1 MYIIDIAALNLS
13 YVSVKVMLRFFRF
26 TGKVRMISFVH
37 KITTPI
43 EQNKNSFG
51 THINGG

>member
-1 MYIIDIAALNLS
+1 MYIIVLTALNLS
-13 YVSVKVMLRFFRF
+13 YVSVKVTLRFFRF

-43 EQNKNSFG
+43 EQNKSSFG

>member
-13 YVSVKVMLRFFRF
+13 YASVKVKLRFFRF

-43 EQNKNSFG
+43 EQHKYSFG

>member
-1 MYIIDIAALNLS
+1 MGPMLSLS
-13 YVSVKVMLRFFRF
+13 YANVKVTLRFFRF
-26 TGKVRMISFVH
+26 IRKVRMISFVH

-43 EQNKNSFG
+43 EQNENSFG

>member
-1 MYIIDIAALNLS
+1 MGTTASLS

-26 TGKVRMISFVH
+26 SGKVRMISFVH

-43 EQNKNSFG
+43 EQNENSFG